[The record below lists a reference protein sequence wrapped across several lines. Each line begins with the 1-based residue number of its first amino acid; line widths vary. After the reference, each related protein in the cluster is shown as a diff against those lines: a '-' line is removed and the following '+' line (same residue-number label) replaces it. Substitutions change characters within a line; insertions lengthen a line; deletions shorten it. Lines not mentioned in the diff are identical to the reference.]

1 MINIHQLQHCFGSH
15 RVIDDFNLT
24 INEGEI
30 VTFIGKSGCGKST
43 LLNIIGGFITPTSG
57 DVMIDNKLKQSPSP
71 DCLMI
76 FQQHNLLPWKN
87 IIDNVRLGL
96 TSKVSDDYIDGHLA
110 SVELHGK
117 GHQFPE
123 QLSGGMKQRVAIC
136 RAQVHQPKVIL
147 MDEPLGALDA
157 FTRYKLQDQLIQ
169 LKKQTTATMILV
181 THDIDEALYL
191 SDRIVL
197 LGEGCRIINQYT
209 ISDTQPRNRNDSHLL
224 KIRNDIMEEF
234 ALIHHAVEPE
244 YYL

>member
-1 MINIHQLQHCFGSH
+1 MINIHQLQHCFGAH

-43 LLNIIGGFITPTSG
+43 LLNIIGGFMTPTTG
-57 DVMIDNKLKQSPSP
+57 EVMIDNKLKQSPSP

-96 TSKVSDDYIDGHLA
+96 TSKVSDDCIDEHLA

-147 MDEPLGALDA
+147 MDEPLGALDV
-157 FTRYKLQDQLIQ
+157 FTRYKLQDQLLQ
-169 LKKQTTATMILV
+169 LKRQTTATMILV

-209 ISDTQPRNRNDSHLL
+209 ISETQPRNRNDSHLL

-234 ALIHHAVEPE
+234 ALVHHAVEPE